1 MGVHH
6 VADRNL
12 QLTTK
17 GRRFILSACYVL
29 GAALLAGALLWIGF
43 SEDKSLAILL
53 AIAALIAARILYV
66 NVPEMLGED
75 QEQDDR

>member
-17 GRRFILSACYVL
+17 GHRFILSAGYVL